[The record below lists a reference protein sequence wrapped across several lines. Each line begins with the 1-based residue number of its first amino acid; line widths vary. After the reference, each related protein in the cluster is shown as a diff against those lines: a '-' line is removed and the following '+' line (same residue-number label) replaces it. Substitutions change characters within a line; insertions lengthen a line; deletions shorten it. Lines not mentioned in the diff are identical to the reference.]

1 MGGYHLAC
9 DAWNGQA
16 VRELRRRKYREDK
29 PFALMAPTVEAIKE
43 FCEVGEEEEK
53 LLLSA
58 RRPIVLLRK
67 KEDGSVAEAVAPGQ
81 KYLGVMLPYTPLHFI
96 F

>member
-1 MGGYHLAC
+1 IEKSVELLRAGRIIAVKGVGGYHLAC

-67 KEDGSVAEAVAPGQ
+67 KE
-81 KYLGVMLPYTPLHFI
+81 
-96 F
+96 